1 MILVTLF
8 ALFLQSSNASP
19 AGRLEAVLA
28 GSWAGTLEYRD
39 YRSDRRVTLPTRL
52 VVTPAGEGA
61 LSFAYT
67 YDDGPGKV
75 VTSIERI
82 TIDREKST
90 YRVQNGDG
98 SYDATF
104 AANGLAAFGPASP
117 EIVLAGKGDEN
128 GVAVDLRITITA
140 SPSSFTMLRESKKP
154 GDDWLFRNQYKLTR

>member
-82 TIDREKST
+82 TI
-90 YRVQNGDG
+90 
-98 SYDATF
+98 
-104 AANGLAAFGPASP
+104 
-117 EIVLAGKGDEN
+117 
-128 GVAVDLRITITA
+128 TA